1 MMNNTISYF
10 DNDITR
16 CGNEYCP
23 KYKECYRGDGHYY
36 KPGIYTFSLF
46 SNECNEENGYP
57 YFINGDKNGE
67 IIGDIEIKPNE
78 KYLFLMCG
86 CPGSRKSSFLSMFC
100 KLNKINYEEHVVS
113 RDLIRFS
120 MVSEDEEYFSKE
132 KEVFELF
139 INQIKYQ
146 INFNNYCFA
155 DATHLNSNS
164 RMKLINSIGKS
175 FLKDVNVVPLFVSVS
190 EEVALYG
197 NSLRKGTRAYV
208 PEEAIIR
215 MRHSFSDPAHDNY
228 PYADIYNIYPIST
241 VTTDCGEIIN
251 IELKDRYEIHRRNKR
266 R

>member
-1 MMNNTISYF
+1 MNNTISYF
-10 DNDITR
+10 DNDIAR

-36 KPGIYTFSLF
+36 RPGIYTFSLF
-46 SNECNEENGYP
+46 SNECNEENGYS
-57 YFINGDKNGE
+57 YFINGDKNDE

-132 KEVFELF
+132 KEVFQLF

-241 VTTDCGEIIN
+241 VTTDCGEITN
-251 IELKDRYEIHRRNKR
+251 IELKDRYEIHRRSKR

>member
-1 MMNNTISYF
+1 MNNTISYF
-10 DNDITR
+10 DNDIAR

-36 KPGIYTFSLF
+36 RPGIYTFSLF
-46 SNECNEENGYP
+46 SNECNEENGYS
-57 YFINGDKNGE
+57 YFINGDKNDE

-132 KEVFELF
+132 KEVFQLF

-241 VTTDCGEIIN
+241 VTTDCGEITN
-251 IELKDRYEIHRRNKR
+251 IELKDRYEIDRRSKR

>member
-1 MMNNTISYF
+1 MNNNAISYF

-16 CGNEYCP
+16 CGNEGCP
-23 KYKECYRGDGHYY
+23 RYKKCYRGDGHYY

-100 KLNKINYEEHVVS
+100 KLNKINYEKHVVS

-120 MVSEDEEYFSKE
+120 IVSENEEYFSKE
-132 KEVFELF
+132 KEVFQLF

-146 INFNNYCFA
+146 IAFNNYCFA
-155 DATHLNSNS
+155 DATHLNKSS
-164 RMKLINSIGKS
+164 RMKLVNSIGKG

-197 NSLRKGTRAYV
+197 NNLRKETRAYV
-208 PEEAIIR
+208 PEEVIIR
-215 MRHSFSDPAHDNY
+215 MRYSFSDPAQDNY

-241 VTTDCGEIIN
+241 VTTDCGEITN
-251 IELKDRYEIHRRNKR
+251 IELKDKYEIHKR
-266 R
+266 KKRS

>member
-1 MMNNTISYF
+1 MMNNAISYF

-16 CGNEYCP
+16 CGNESCP

-46 SNECNEENGYP
+46 LNECNEENEYP

-100 KLNKINYEEHVVS
+100 KLNKINYEKHVVS

-120 MVSEDEEYFSKE
+120 IVSEDEEYFSKE
-132 KEVFELF
+132 KEVFKLF
-139 INQIKYQ
+139 VNEIKYQ

-155 DATHLNSNS
+155 DATHLNKSS
-164 RMKLINSIGKS
+164 RMKLINFIGKS
-175 FLKDVNVVPLFVSVS
+175 FLKDVNVIPLFVSVS

-197 NSLRKGTRAYV
+197 NNLRKGTRAYV

-215 MRHSFSDPAHDNY
+215 MKHSFSDPAHDNY
-228 PYADIYNIYPIST
+228 PYTDIYNIYPIST
-241 VTTDCGEIIN
+241 VTTDCGEITN
-251 IELKDRYEIHRRNKR
+251 IELKDRYEIHRRKKR

>member
-1 MMNNTISYF
+1 MLLLCCAQGEVVGLVVMADEVFPLSLVGQPRHVEAQGCALFGSKHIISPF
-10 DNDITR
+10 
-16 CGNEYCP
+16 
-23 KYKECYRGDGHYY
+23 CY
-36 KPGIYTFSLF
+36 L
-46 SNECNEENGYP
+46 
-57 YFINGDKNGE
+57 
-67 IIGDIEIKPNE
+67 
-78 KYLFLMCG
+78 YLFLMCG

-120 MVSEDEEYFSKE
+120 MVSKDEEYFSKE
-132 KEVFELF
+132 KEVFQLF

-155 DATHLNSNS
+155 DATHLNNNS

-175 FLKDVNVVPLFVSVS
+175 FLKDVNVIPLFVSVS

-215 MRHSFSDPAHDNY
+215 MRHSFSDPAQDSY

-241 VTTDCGEIIN
+241 ITTDCGEITN
-251 IELKDRYEIHRRNKR
+251 IELKDRYEIHRRKKR